1 MCLRSATVWGLDP
14 GSRLQV
20 TPELLEIPSPC
31 LQATWGVQASL
42 PWAPGCPHI
51 WADFQTLGVATAVPA
66 WAGFP
71 GWPGGGQRWPSPPA
85 RWARIQLILR
95 GRCLDK
101 MRWEPWKL
109 QAAHI
114 WLGFAL
120 YVSVP
125 LSSALPLLSRN
136 RVSASGQR
144 DLGAEEVKVPG
155 RDGLLPAPA
164 SPFLRPLP
172 GGLFPSSP
180 STSLFFPRPGPEEAP
195 SQGDALRGGAGRAQR
210 PRGGRR
216 LEVGGPAG
224 TRRCLGSFW
233 GSSLVARAEQSR
245 YLSCGAGEGPGGR
258 GPGGGC
264 GKEAE
269 RAGVAGRS
277 PCPFLLLP
285 SVAEVPCRASLG
297 LPCDLGAG
305 ALWQRDAVRN
315 NRISLLPCVLWGAY
329 LASLFSGA
337 FLRA

>member
-71 GWPGGGQRWPSPPA
+71 GWPSPPA

-120 YVSVP
+120 YASVP

-216 LEVGGPAG
+216 LEERFHPGFASAPK
-224 TRRCLGSFW
+224 RRFLRRT
-233 GSSLVARAEQSR
+233 SSLCRPTVS
-245 YLSCGAGEGPGGR
+245 
-258 GPGGGC
+258 
-264 GKEAE
+264 
-269 RAGVAGRS
+269 
-277 PCPFLLLP
+277 
-285 SVAEVPCRASLG
+285 RASLTLCWAVTCSHPTDAITPEPVASWSPSPLIKQGTEEDG
-297 LPCDLGAG
+297 LPWTGTHAGVLPAAGLHLWPGAG
-305 ALWQRDAVRN
+305 PSVTWPA
-315 NRISLLPCVLWGAY
+315 GA
-329 LASLFSGA
+329 AGGDPGA
-337 FLRA
+337 AAGAR